1 MWARQVKPLDKMM
14 PTENSARL
22 EPVPSSQLLELQ
34 PTSGAVV
41 CFGELLVDM
50 VGPSG
55 FSLAQTPS
63 FLKAPG
69 GAPANV
75 AAGVARL
82 GQKARFVGQVGHD
95 PFGAWLRQVLEA
107 ENVSCKYL
115 RESEIYRTSMA
126 FVATRGDG
134 RKDICFYR
142 NPGADATF
150 EPRDFD
156 AACLQGASILH
167 VGSVS
172 LSLSPCR
179 ETQMLAISE
188 AKARGLAISYD
199 PNWRASI
206 WESQNQATEIVRGVL
221 PLADVVKIADEE
233 LEIVC
238 GTHDIERAAAQV
250 RELGPRAVV
259 ITRGEDGAYFSA
271 GEQSGWVEGLRV
283 QALDTL
289 GAGDA
294 FVAALLAELSQHER
308 AAWSELDWPRLVG
321 FANACGALATQQRG
335 AIPSLPTRKEAEAML
350 ALRNGV

>member
-1 MWARQVKPLDKMM
+1 M
-14 PTENSARL
+14 PTENTAGL
-22 EPVPSSQLLELQ
+22 APVPSSQLLE
-34 PTSGAVV
+34 PESINRAVV

-55 FSLAQTPS
+55 FSLAETPS

-82 GQKARFVGQVGHD
+82 GQKSRFVGQVGRD
-95 PFGAWLRQVLEA
+95 PFGDWLRQILEA
-107 ENVSCKYL
+107 EEVDCKYL
-115 RESEIYRTSMA
+115 SASEIHRTSMA
-126 FVATRGDG
+126 FVATRQDG

-142 NPGADATF
+142 SADAAF

-156 AACLQGASILH
+156 AACLENASMLH

-179 ETQMLAISE
+179 ETQMLAIE
-188 AKARGLAISYD
+188 QAKARGLSISYD

-206 WESQNQATEIVRGVL
+206 WEGQAQALDLVRGIL

-233 LEIVC
+233 LELIC
-238 GTHDIERAAAQV
+238 GTEDIERAAQTV
-250 RELGPRAVV
+250 RDLGPRAVV
-259 ITRGEDGAYFSA
+259 ITRGADGAYFSA
-271 GEQSGWVEGLRV
+271 GEQSGWVPGLS
-283 QALDTL
+283 AEAIDTL

-294 FVAALLAELSQHER
+294 FVAALLAELSQHEPTS
-308 AAWSELDWPRLVG
+308 WGDLDWPRLVS
-321 FANACGALATQQRG
+321 FANACGALATQKRG
-335 AIPSLPTRKEAEAML
+335 AIPSLPTRQEAEAML
-350 ALRNGV
+350 RR

>member
-1 MWARQVKPLDKMM
+1 M
-14 PTENSARL
+14 PTQSTSQMA
-22 EPVPSSQLLELQ
+22 PKTSSQLLEDA
-34 PTSGAVV
+34 PGAPSRAVV

-55 FSLAQTPS
+55 FSLSETPS

-75 AAGVARL
+75 ACGVARL
-82 GQKARFVGQVGHD
+82 GRSARFVGQVGRD

-115 RESEIYRTSMA
+115 RDSEAARTSMA
-126 FVATRGDG
+126 FVATRQDG

-156 AACLQGASILH
+156 AACLDGASMLH
-167 VGSVS
+167 LGSVS

-179 ETQMLAISE
+179 ETQMLAIEE
-188 AKARGLAISYD
+188 ARKRGLAISYD

-206 WESQNQATEIVRGVL
+206 WEGEARATELVRGVL

-233 LEIVC
+233 LELVC
-238 GTHDIERAAAQV
+238 GTPDIERAAAQV
-250 RELGPRAVV
+250 REMGARAVV
-259 ITRGEDGAYFSA
+259 ITRGEHGAYFSA
-271 GEQSGWVEGLRV
+271 GEQSGWVQGLRA
-283 QALDTL
+283 QAVDTL

-294 FVAALLAELSQHER
+294 FVAALLSELSQAEPDS
-308 AAWSELDWPRLVG
+308 WGGLDWPRLVRL
-321 FANACGALATQQRG
+321 ANACGALATQQPG
-335 AIPSLPTRKEAEAML
+335 AIPSLPTREQAEAML
-350 ALRNGV
+350 ARN